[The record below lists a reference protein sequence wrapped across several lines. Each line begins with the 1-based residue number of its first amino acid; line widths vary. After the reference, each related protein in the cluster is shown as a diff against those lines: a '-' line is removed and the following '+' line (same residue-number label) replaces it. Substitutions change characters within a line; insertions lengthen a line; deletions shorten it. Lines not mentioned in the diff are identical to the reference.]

1 MLTGREPSPLARP
14 ALLHRCRARR
24 LTLTEALTPLSDSA
38 NPAPDEISDEAR
50 EALEEPALA
59 SLILPITLINI
70 WNRLNATS
78 RQVAGT

>member
-1 MLTGREPSPLARP
+1 MRFPTKP
-14 ALLHRCRARR
+14 AKHF
-24 LTLTEALTPLSDSA
+24 
-38 NPAPDEISDEAR
+38 
-50 EALEEPALA
+50 EEPALA